1 VYTIQSSVNLHSART
16 AESGSHSIVYLFGSS
31 QSAWT
36 LPRSKYASTTFRCS
50 LMSKYDT
57 KMLIQCWLSN
67 KNGVQKPTLQSYV
80 SAFGLILEY
89 LVIFLKSKTVEA
101 SLYSLTRQTAADD
114 GQLTSASTRE
124 IFRHT
129 LIISLSDES
138 VSSTTQFAANR
149 HITQQMNNFI
159 SSTQYIN
166 TN

>member
-1 VYTIQSSVNLHSART
+1 
-16 AESGSHSIVYLFGSS
+16 
-31 QSAWT
+31 
-36 LPRSKYASTTFRCS
+36 
-50 LMSKYDT
+50 
-57 KMLIQCWLSN
+57 
-67 KNGVQKPTLQSYV
+67 V

-166 TN
+166 TNLLVYELKLDYSHYIRSAFSALTLLVGRQEGHPACKKLSSEVLAWLSA